1 MGKESSY
8 VLFSAQYPPHMGG
21 IENFTF
27 NLAHALVKREHSVV
41 VVTNDTNAVG
51 TGLVDDG
58 GVTILRL
65 PCWPFIS
72 GRFPLAIHNAE
83 YRKWLEWLESQ
94 SIDGVLINARFYFHS
109 LLGMSFAK
117 RKGIRPIVLEHGS
130 DFLSFSSPILDPIVR
145 LYERVITSRG
155 RRYNAAYYGVSQK
168 SSAWLRTF
176 GICSDGIISNS
187 IDAAAYRLLS
197 SGRDFRSELGLAKH
211 FIVSFV
217 GRLIPEKGIE
227 LIIEASK
234 SNILKNAS
242 VTFVM
247 AGDGPLAE
255 KVAKAQSESLR
266 WLGRLSVADV
276 SALLQESQLLC
287 LPSRSEGFSTIL
299 LESAACGC
307 PAVVTDVG
315 GARELIPDERYG
327 TIIESMS
334 ASEIENAIFELTKNG
349 DRLRDQAAMCQSLV
363 ESEFNW
369 DKTAESIEQAFRRA
383 SSK

>member
-1 MGKESSY
+1 MEKVSSY
-8 VLFSAQYPPHMGG
+8 VLFSAQYPPHIGG

-27 NLAHALVKREHSVV
+27 NLAHALVKRGHSVV

-51 TGLVDDG
+51 AGLVDDG
-58 GVTILRL
+58 GVTVLRL
-65 PCWPFIS
+65 PCWPLIS
-72 GRFPLAIHNAE
+72 GRFPLAKRNAG
-83 YRKWLEWLESQ
+83 YRKLLEWLESQ
-94 SIDGVLINARFYFHS
+94 SVDGVLINARFYFHS

-155 RRYNAAYYGVSQK
+155 RRYNTAYYGVSQR

-187 IDAAAYRLLS
+187 IDAAAFRLLS
-197 SGRDFRSELGLAKH
+197 SGRDFRSELGLAKR